1 MRRHE
6 GQDRGP
12 RSRAP
17 TQATRRSIRRI
28 AKTNTYGAPHACP
41 MVRAE
46 PMGQGPAGGIPPF
59 CGGTVHVRGGAGF
72 SVMKRSFS
80 PARDQFCSESVS
92 KSYGFPSLV
101 CSITSAG
108 LRGGDRGACGRAEEV
123 KSHEHS
129 LPAVEEVMFEAL
141 QNPWF
146 GKSDM
151 RADRQRHTPIS
162 YDAVFHIHRWVY
174 SLVLA
179 LSRLPVTVTTG
190 SRLRVS

>member
-17 TQATRRSIRRI
+17 TQATQAQHTTDCQDAHIWRS
-28 AKTNTYGAPHACP
+28 ACMPCGQSGAH
-41 MVRAE
+41 
-46 PMGQGPAGGIPPF
+46 GAGASWWDPDHF
-59 CGGTVHVRGGAGF
+59 CGGTVHVRSGAGF
-72 SVMKRSFS
+72 SVMKRSILFRICVQVLLFS
-80 PARDQFCSESVS
+80 EP
-92 KSYGFPSLV
+92 
-101 CSITSAG
+101 G
-108 LRGGDRGACGRAEEV
+108 LLYNQRRVRGGDRGTCDRAEEV

-129 LPAVEEVMFEAL
+129 LPAAEEVMFEAL

-162 YDAVFHIHRWVY
+162 YDAVFHIHRWVWF
-174 SLVLA
+174 
-179 LSRLPVTVTTG
+179 
-190 SRLRVS
+190 